1 MIEEKYLV
9 VCMTR
14 GNDPV
19 RSAEFK
25 SVMKATG
32 DKYLILS
39 YPDKIGKIAAAGTT
53 GKKIWKQ
60 ILPQS

>member
-1 MIEEKYLV
+1 MFVAHPDDDLLWGGRHLIEEKYLV

-32 DKYLILS
+32 DKYLILF
-39 YPDKIGKIAAAGTT
+39 
-53 GKKIWKQ
+53 
-60 ILPQS
+60 LP